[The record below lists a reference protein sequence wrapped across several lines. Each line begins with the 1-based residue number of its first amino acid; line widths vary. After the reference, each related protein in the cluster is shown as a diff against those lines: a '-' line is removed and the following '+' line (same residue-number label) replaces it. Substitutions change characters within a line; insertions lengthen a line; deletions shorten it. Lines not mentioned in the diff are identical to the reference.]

1 MGIRPVVALLAL
13 ALAACADA
21 PAPKVEA
28 PAARSPAPAEAIGHS
43 LAGTRWIGVV
53 AGNPDPRTLPRLE
66 FVNSERVT
74 GYTGCNMLNGGW
86 HVEGAT
92 IRVGPLVTTKRACA
106 GPENDIERRLLA
118 TIGGVVTREGDRL
131 VFTGANGERF
141 EFMPAA
147 AS

>member
-1 MGIRPVVALLAL
+1 MSNNLCYLRKRSLLHPSFCLDATTTAEIYTLSLHDAL
-13 ALAACADA
+13 
-21 PAPKVEA
+21 PI
-28 PAARSPAPAEAIGHS
+28 SG
-43 LAGTRWIGVV
+43 
-53 AGNPDPRTLPRLE
+53 
-66 FVNSERVT
+66 RVT